1 VSDEF
6 RAADALLDAL
16 RSAGIDV
23 IFANLGSDHPAV
35 IEALAAARERGE
47 TVPMV
52 VISPH
57 ESTALAAAHGYTLVT
72 GRAQAVFVHVD
83 VGTANLGGSVHNAAR
98 SQIPVLLFAGATP
111 YTLEGELPG
120 TRNTYVNHLQDVHDQ
135 AGLVRP
141 YVKWSYDIRT
151 GRNVRQLVLRA
162 LQIARSSPR
171 GPVYLTGA
179 REVLAEPVQSRVP
192 NPELW
197 SAIEP
202 LPARQQLVDEMVSRI
217 AAADFPVLITTT
229 LGRDPESVGKLVRLA
244 ELLGI
249 GVVETVP
256 TALSFPTDHELHLGF
271 TTDELLERADV
282 VIAVDTDSPWL
293 GARSS
298 ALRDAFVYY
307 IDADPLK
314 EGLPLWYMES
324 DVFVRA
330 DSPAVLDQLL
340 ESATAR
346 SDRGDVVARVT
357 RFAALHQESRAQWR
371 AERGVGLS
379 APVVADTLARLIDD
393 DAIVL
398 NEAITNSDAFFR
410 HLPRRNPGTMFANGG
425 TSLGWACGAAVGV
438 KLAEP
443 DRDVI
448 AIVGDG
454 TFFLSSPSSVY
465 WMSHRYAAPFLTIVL
480 DNGGWNATK
489 RNVQRQYREGIAE
502 RTDSFW
508 VNLGQSADL
517 PGVAAAAGGA
527 FAATVDSVDDL
538 ERTLATALAVVR
550 EGRSAVVAV
559 RLSPISEQVPERGR
573 GGLTASSGPSRVK
586 Q

>member
-1 VSDEF
+1 MSEVF
-6 RAADALLDAL
+6 RAADALVDGL
-16 RSAGIDV
+16 RMAGVEV

-47 TVPMV
+47 TVPAV

-57 ESTALAAAHGYTLVT
+57 ESTALSAAHGYTLVT

-98 SQIPVLLFAGATP
+98 SQIPVLIFAGTTP

-151 GRNVRQLVLRA
+151 GRNVRQLVFRA

-179 REVLAEPVQSRVP
+179 REVLAEEVHSRIP
-192 NPELW
+192 DPDLW
-197 SAIEP
+197 SPIAQ
-202 LPARQQLVDEMVSRI
+202 LPVAHHLVDEMVARVV
-217 AAADFPVLITTT
+217 AADFPILVTTA
-229 LGRDPESVGKLVRLA
+229 LGRHPESVAKLVRLA
-244 ELLGI
+244 EMLGI

-256 TALSFPTDHELHLGF
+256 TALSFPSDHELHLGY
-271 TTDELLERADV
+271 TTDGLLERADL

-293 GARSS
+293 GIRTGSE
-298 ALRDAFVYY
+298 RDAFVYY
-307 IDADPLK
+307 IDSDPLK
-314 EGLPLWYMES
+314 EDLPLWYMES

-330 DSPAVLDQLL
+330 DSTVVLDQLL

-346 SDRGDVVARVT
+346 ADRGDVAARVAL
-357 RFAALHQESRAQWR
+357 FAALHEDMRARWR
-371 AERGVGLS
+371 GEHDAGLS
-379 APVVADTLARLIDD
+379 AAVVAETLARLIDD
-393 DAIVL
+393 DTIVL
-398 NEAITNSDAFFR
+398 NEAITNSEAFIR
-410 HLPRRNPGTMFANGG
+410 HLPRRTPGTMFANGG

-448 AIVGDG
+448 AVVGDG
-454 TFFLSSPSSVY
+454 TFFLSSPSSAY
-465 WMSHRYAAPFLTIVL
+465 WMSERYGAPFLTIVL

-489 RNVQRQYREGIAE
+489 RNVLRQYRQGVAE
-502 RTDSFW
+502 KSDSYW
-508 VNLGQSADL
+508 VNLDHSADL
-517 PGVAAAAGGA
+517 PGVAAAAGNA
-527 FAATVDSVDDL
+527 SAATVSSVGDL
-538 ERTLATALAVVR
+538 EVTLATALATVR
-550 EGRSAVVAV
+550 AGRSAVVAV
-559 RLSPISEQVPERGR
+559 RLPSISAQVPERPVGR
-573 GGLTASSGPSRVK
+573 GGLTPPDEP